1 MNEGIYPA
9 DTTTPEGQLRVSLGD
24 TAFTEIGPEPTPPNT
39 RPEPRMVSYANFS
52 DEKLAQLVAD
62 GEGSILRAKS
72 YAYAELSAT
81 VSHLAITVKTN
92 DLSYSGKDGAEALL
106 KLAEYWSTEADKQD
120 DLSSDDA
127 FEIVGYPGRD
137 DENPVLPHLL

>member
-1 MNEGIYPA
+1 MNEGIYPINPDA
-9 DTTTPEGQLRVSLGD
+9 PEGALRLSLGD
-24 TAFTEIGPEPTPPNT
+24 TAFTEIGPDPTPPAV
-39 RPEPRMVSYANFS
+39 RPEPRTVSYANFS
-52 DEKLAQLVAD
+52 DEKLAQLMLD
-62 GEGSILRAKS
+62 SDGSILRAKA
-72 YAYAELSAT
+72 YAYAELSAM
-81 VSHLAITVKTN
+81 VSHLSVTIKTN